1 MLLGRNIKN
10 VMGSEITEKL
20 EKILITNGN
29 IRKIL
34 ERAPE
39 LRMSNWYLA
48 AGCISQT
55 VWNTLHGFPPDF
67 GIKDYDLVYYDPSD
81 ISYEGEDSY
90 IRSGKRL
97 LADIPAIIEIKNQA
111 RVHLWFEQKFGF
123 KIPPYRSVEDAMS
136 SWSTTATCV
145 GVRYVSNKFDVF
157 APCGLDSVFGMTV
170 KPVKS
175 LFTQEMYESKV
186 NRWMK
191 LWPKLKVLPW
201 VAGA

>member
-1 MLLGRNIKN
+1 MKSA
-10 VMGSEITEKL
+10 MGSDVTEKL
-20 EKILITNGN
+20 EKILTTNGN

-39 LRMSNWYLA
+39 LRMPNCYLA

-55 VWNTLHGFPPDF
+55 VWNTLHGFSSDF

-90 IRSGKRL
+90 IREGKRL
-97 LADIPAIIEIKNQA
+97 FADVPAVIEIKNQA

-123 KIPPYRSVEDAMS
+123 KIPPYQSVEDAIS

-145 GVRYVSNKFDVF
+145 GVRRINNKFEVF
-157 APCGLDSVFGMTV
+157 APYGLDSVFEMTV
-170 KPVKS
+170 KPVQS
-175 LFTQEMYESKV
+175 LFTQKMYENKV
-186 NRWMK
+186 NRWMN
-191 LWPKLKVLPW
+191 LWPKLKVMPW
-201 VAGA
+201 AGQ